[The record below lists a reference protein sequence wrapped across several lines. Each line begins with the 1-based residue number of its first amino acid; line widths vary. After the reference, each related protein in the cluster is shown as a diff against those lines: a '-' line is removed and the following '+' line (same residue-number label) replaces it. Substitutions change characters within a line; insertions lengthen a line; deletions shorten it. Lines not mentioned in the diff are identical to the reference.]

1 MTALPEITQRDEH
14 KLKLI
19 ANVYPADWLNPQPA
33 APTAHGAPMTGSR
46 LSDAPSPGDGGS

>member
-1 MTALPEITQRDEH
+1 MTALPEITQRNEH